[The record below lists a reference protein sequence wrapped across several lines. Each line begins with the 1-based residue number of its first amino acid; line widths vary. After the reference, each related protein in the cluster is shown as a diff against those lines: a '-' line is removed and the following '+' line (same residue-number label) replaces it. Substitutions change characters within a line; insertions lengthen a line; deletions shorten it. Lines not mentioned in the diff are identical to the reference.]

1 MELEKLLTQKIKVNR
16 SYRIDALK
24 GIAII
29 AVVLY
34 HFGGGA
40 DCPKT
45 KLGSHPQT

>member
-1 MELEKLLTQKIKVNR
+1 MEAGR

-34 HFGGGA
+34 HFGGVSDIRISG
-40 DCPKT
+40 C
-45 KLGSHPQT
+45 